1 MATVIEGAYLGDLL
15 DQPKALAD
23 TLAGLVPLPR
33 VDGFDRIVLT
43 GMGGSFQIL
52 HPLYLKLTA
61 HGFHVLTAETSE
73 LIYSMPRVLDA
84 RTLLVAVSQ
93 SGRSAE
99 TVRLLGNPGRR
110 PKIIGVTNTPSSPL
124 ALAADVTV
132 MTYAGPE
139 FSVSSK
145 TTVTS
150 LMALE
155 WLGDNLC
162 SADLTA
168 TRSRLEQAAPAAAGY
183 LARWRDHVGALSEEL
198 AGIRH
203 LFIAGRGTSLAAV
216 GLGGMIMKEA
226 AHFHSEGMS
235 SAAFRH
241 GPLEMLGPDCYMLV
255 FEGDPATAP
264 LNRAL
269 VDDIC
274 QAGARAALAG
284 VSARMDALRLPE
296 VPGEIR
302 PIIEM
307 LPLQMISLALAAL
320 AGREA
325 GVFERITKVTT
336 TE

>member
-15 DQPKALAD
+15 DQPHALTD
-23 TLAGLVPLPR
+23 SVAGLVPLPR

-52 HPLYLKLTA
+52 HPLHLKLTE
-61 HGFHVLTAETSE
+61 HGFRVLTAETSE
-73 LIYSMPRVLDA
+73 LIYSMPRALDE
-84 RTLLVAVSQ
+84 RTLLVVVSQ

-99 TVRLLGNPGRR
+99 TVRLLDGKRC
-110 PKIIGVTNTPSSPL
+110 KVVGVTNTPGSPL

-132 MTYAGPE
+132 PTRAGPE

-150 LMALE
+150 LAALE
-155 WLGDNLC
+155 WLGANLC
-162 SADLTA
+162 SADLA
-168 TRSRLEQAAPAAAGY
+168 VTRSRLEQAAPAAAGY
-183 LARWRDHVGALSEEL
+183 LARWRDHVNALCEEL
-198 AGIRH
+198 AGVQH

-216 GLGGMIMKEA
+216 GIGGMIMKEA

-241 GPLEMLGPDCYMLV
+241 GPLEMLGPDCYVLV
-255 FEGDPATAP
+255 FEGDAATAP

-269 VDDIC
+269 VDDVR
-274 QAGARAALAG
+274 QAGGRAALAG
-284 VSARMDALRLPE
+284 TCARMDALRLPE
-296 VPGEIR
+296 APGQVR

>member
-1 MATVIEGAYLGDLL
+1 MATVIEGAYLADLL
-15 DQPKALAD
+15 DQPQALAD
-23 TLAGLVPLPR
+23 TVAGLMLLPGI
-33 VDGFDRIVLT
+33 DGLDHIVLT
-43 GMGGSFQIL
+43 GMGGSFQVL
-52 HPLYLKLTA
+52 HPLYLKLIA
-61 HGFHVLTAETSE
+61 HGFRALTAETSE
-73 LIYSMPRVLDA
+73 LVYSMPRLLEE
-84 RTLLVAVSQ
+84 RTLLIVVSQ

-99 TVRLLGNPGRR
+99 TLRLLGGGRR
-110 PKIIGVTNTPSSPL
+110 PKIIGVTNTPGSPL
-124 ALAADVTV
+124 AQAADLTV
-132 MTYAGPE
+132 LTYAGPE

-145 TTVTS
+145 TTVTT
-150 LMALE
+150 LAALE

-162 SADLTA
+162 GANLAAS
-168 TRSRLEQAAPAAAGY
+168 RSRLAQAAPAAAGY
-183 LARWRDHVGALSEEL
+183 LAHWREHVEALCGEL

-216 GLGGMIMKEA
+216 GIGGMIMKEA

-241 GPLEMLGPDCYMLV
+241 GPLEMLGPDCYVLV

-264 LNRAL
+264 LNRSL
-269 VDDIC
+269 VEDVR

-284 VSARMDALRLPE
+284 PGAAIDALRLPD
-296 VPGEIR
+296 VPGPIR
-302 PIIEM
+302 PIVEM

>member
-1 MATVIEGAYLGDLL
+1 
-15 DQPKALAD
+15 
-23 TLAGLVPLPR
+23 
-33 VDGFDRIVLT
+33 
-43 GMGGSFQIL
+43 MGGSFQIL
-52 HPLYLKLTA
+52 HPLYLKLNA

-73 LIYSMPRVLDA
+73 LIHSMPRALDA
-84 RTLLVAVSQ
+84 RTLLVVVSQ

-99 TVRLLGNPGRR
+99 TVRLLGGGGQR
-110 PKIIGVTNTPSSPL
+110 PKVIGVTNTPSSPL
-124 ALAADVTV
+124 ALASDITV
-132 MTYAGPE
+132 LTHAGPE

-150 LMALE
+150 LAALE

-162 SADLTA
+162 SADIAA

-183 LARWRDHVGALSEEL
+183 LARWRDYVGALSDEL
-198 AGIRH
+198 TGIRH
-203 LFIAGRGTSLAAV
+203 LFIAGRGASLAAV
-216 GLGGMIMKEA
+216 GIGGMIMKEA

-241 GPLEMLGPDCYMLV
+241 GPFEMLGPDCYLLV
-255 FEGDPATAP
+255 FEGDAATAP

-269 VDDIC
+269 VEDVRR
-274 QAGARAALAG
+274 AGARAALAG
-284 VSARMDALRLPE
+284 AGAGMDALRLPD
-296 VPGEIR
+296 VPGQVR
-302 PIIEM
+302 PIVEM